1 MEISGTEALWGTHM
15 KIKGLL
21 LLGLLTL
28 SLPAPAAV
36 TVLIHGF
43 LGSDRSWLESG
54 VIEQLHQRGYEW
66 VGTYSQ
72 SPTGI
77 VFHPIGNAEADKPV
91 YTVNLPSTAPI
102 QVQADWLAAYLRDLR
117 VRHPTEPITLVG
129 HSAGG
134 VVARAALVLNEV
146 QGVTRLITIAAP
158 HLGTWRSLQALEALD
173 DDDLFFIPVGRV
185 KRWLVKRRLGGWL
198 YYTLKASRGVL
209 YDLRPAVPGSFLY
222 WLNRLQHPDID
233 YVSLIRTGTFYMPGD
248 RLVPPFSQDMRLVP
262 AIGDRARSYTTP
274 AGHPL
279 TPHDG
284 AVLAWQLEH
293 PKGLVATDAGAD
305 SGAATR

>member
-1 MEISGTEALWGTHM
+1 MKFKVLLFLIALA
-15 KIKGLL
+15 
-21 LLGLLTL
+21 L

-54 VIEQLHQRGYEW
+54 VIEQLHLRGYEW
-66 VGTYSQ
+66 RGSYSQ
-72 SPTGI
+72 SPAGV
-77 VFHPIGNAEADKPV
+77 VFRPIGSTAGKKPV

-102 QVQADWLAAYLRDLR
+102 RVQADWLAAYLRDLHI
-117 VRHPTEPITLVG
+117 RHPTEPVTLVG

-134 VVARAALVLNEV
+134 VVARAALALNDVE
-146 QGVTRLITIAAP
+146 GVTRLITIAAP
-158 HLGTWRSLQALEALD
+158 HLGTWRSIQALEALD
-173 DDDLFFIPVGRV
+173 EDDLFFIPVGRI

-222 WLNRLQHPDID
+222 WLNRLPHPEID

-248 RLVPPFSQDMRLVP
+248 RVVPPFSQDMRLVP
-262 AIGDRARSYTTP
+262 AIGERARSYTTP
-274 AGHPL
+274 AGHLLNPY
-279 TPHDG
+279 DG

-293 PKGLVATDAGAD
+293 PKGEPADESVAH
-305 SGAATR
+305 